1 MLQSLYKR
9 LLPIFISDKSQSTKL
24 KLPTDLKEEKNLEE
38 FIDKILKEVIIRLN
52 NSEEKLSNVEKE
64 LESKQEQMV
73 KSQKKHEEHI
83 NKLTK
88 IIKEKEVYYTKQN
101 ESLVNYYEQLLNDV
115 NSRVKVLI
123 FLIRL

>member
-1 MLQSLYKR
+1 MQSLYKR
-9 LLPIFISDKSQSTKL
+9 LLPVFISDKTQSNKL

-38 FIDKILKEVIIRLN
+38 FIDKILKELIIRLN
-52 NSEEKLSNVEKE
+52 DSEEKLSNAEKE
-64 LESKQEQMV
+64 LENKQEQIT

-115 NSRVKVLI
+115 NSRVKVRFFCL
-123 FLIRL
+123 L